1 MLADTEFEVIE
12 AYGARRMKSFLG
24 KTFMGIVRT
33 TFWIGPDGKIVK
45 IWNGVVP
52 RGHAA
57 EVLTALRGGE
67 PAGDGGRR
75 CLGSSFNE

>member
-1 MLADTEFEVIE
+1 
-12 AYGARRMKSFLG
+12 
-24 KTFMGIVRT
+24 MGIVRT

-57 EVLTALRGGE
+57 EVLTALRGEE
-67 PAGDGGRR
+67 PN
-75 CLGSSFNE
+75 GSHDDAESANAPTSKS